1 MNELNINNVF
11 NNTGL
16 IYGKNQA
23 SFPRNLT
30 VENDK
35 VINKINNNPEG
46 Q

>member
-16 IYGKNQA
+16 IYGMNQA

-30 VENDK
+30 VEIDIA
-35 VINKINNNPEG
+35 INKINNNPEG